1 MDQKE
6 LRTKTKQE
14 LLEQIDKI
22 KADIKTLM
30 INTLQGKEKNV
41 TKMRFFKRDIAR
53 INTILREK

>member
-1 MDQKE
+1 MDKKE